1 MAVSFFKFWGNHH
14 PDALEIFNFMNEQG
28 FVIYDFL
35 DGLFRPLDGALGQ
48 IDVVFVRKDSLLKKD
63 YKWGL

>member
-1 MAVSFFKFWGNHH
+1 M
-14 PDALEIFNFMNEQG
+14 DEQG

-48 IDVVFVRKDSLLKKD
+48 IDVAFVRKDSLLKKD
-63 YKWGL
+63 NQWGA